1 LSAAGWHKIRP
12 GAEAAMG
19 DLFEAMEH
27 WGWVAWIGK
36 HWILEVISVLHYFTI
51 FWVVGTI
58 ALIDLRVLGIAGMRQ
73 TATEWQKQLAPWM
86 WTAMI
91 VCLTT
96 GFLEFAPGGGDFYV
110 NPMFKAKVI
119 ATALGIVLAVAVYRG
134 VPRWE
139 RSSSFPGSAK
149 ALAALCLLVWVGTIL
164 LGVEIANYNT
174 FGF

>member
-1 LSAAGWHKIRP
+1 
-12 GAEAAMG
+12 MG
-19 DLFEAMEH
+19 DFFEVVEH

-36 HWILEVISVLHYFTI
+36 HWILELISVLHYFTI

-58 ALIDLRVLGIAGMRQ
+58 ALIDLRVLGVAGMRQ
-73 TATEWQKQLAPWM
+73 SASEWQKQLSPWM
-86 WTAMI
+86 WTAMV
-91 VCLTT
+91 VCVTT

-110 NPMFKAKVI
+110 NPMFKAKVV
-119 ATALGIVLAVAVYRG
+119 ATALGVVLAIAVYRG

-139 RSSSFPGSAK
+139 RLPSLPGSAK
-149 ALAALCLLVWVGTIL
+149 ILAALCLLVWMGTIL